1 MNLVHVFDAS
11 ALIALFRGYEP
22 VFGLFADADAGLKQ
36 VVWPAAAIAE
46 ANAYLRAGP
55 SGWEPLLLGRVIV
68 TDLTADGAIQ
78 AGLLTSRIATGHVV
92 HEARATLGVVVTQE
106 PGRYAGV
113 GGAAAGALTGAP
125 GSACTVRR
133 ASKCSSRPR
142 RRPGRTPMRSAGYA
156 RYGGSA
162 WTGS

>member
-1 MNLVHVFDAS
+1 VNLVHVFDAS

-106 PGRYAGV
+106 PGRYAEWAV
-113 GGAAAGALTGAP
+113 PLL
-125 GSACTVRR
+125 VL
-133 ASKCSSRPR
+133 
-142 RRPGRTPMRSAGYA
+142 
-156 RYGGSA
+156 
-162 WTGS
+162 